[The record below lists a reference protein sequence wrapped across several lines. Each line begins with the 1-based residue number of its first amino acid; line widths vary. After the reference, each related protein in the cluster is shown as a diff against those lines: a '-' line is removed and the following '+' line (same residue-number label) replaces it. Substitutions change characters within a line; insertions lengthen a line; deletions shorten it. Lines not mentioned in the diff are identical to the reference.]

1 MRNITENNKKNTL
14 EDYQPNA
21 NIQEELKKK
30 RVKLTPVKA
39 MLLSVLFDLVRDGE
53 FVSEFSAE
61 KIVYFLQRFGAK
73 DIFKLDFQP
82 DFYGPYSGR
91 VKKVLYYLNG
101 GYITGFSSK
110 DNKPFEELSLM
121 VDSEK
126 EVNDYLDRPVNVQ
139 NKEIVL
145 KTKAFLSGFYGNFGL
160 ELLSTVDYVII
171 YKNTKLVTEITT
183 HLENRSNKK
192 ENIIYQSKI
201 Y

>member
-1 MRNITENNKKNTL
+1 MRKERI
-14 EDYQPNA
+14 
-21 NIQEELKKK
+21 
-30 RVKLTPVKA
+30 KLTPASA
-39 MLLSVLFDLVRDGE
+39 MLLSVLYDLVHDGE

-73 DIFKLDFQP
+73 EIFKLDFQP

-110 DNKPFEELSLM
+110 DKKQFEELSLM

>member
-1 MRNITENNKKNTL
+1 MRNITENNQKNKL

-21 NIQEELKKK
+21 NIHEELKKK
-30 RVKLTPVKA
+30 RVKLTPARA
-39 MLLSVLFDLVRDGE
+39 MLLSALFDLVRDGE

-126 EVNDYLDRPVNVQ
+126 EVNDYLDSPVNVQ